1 MFSPLL
7 LFLFLSLDLKNRIC
21 TGHTLYSRL
30 IRVVYKLPIGRVR
43 LVVHIV
49 TPKFVRSLVRPTRP
63 FVRSPV
69 LVENR
74 RIFPNT
80 VQVVPL

>member
-1 MFSPLL
+1 ML
-7 LFLFLSLDLKNRIC
+7 LFPSC
-21 TGHTLYSRL
+21 VALYAYKYLLTSSNF